1 MFLFILQVFLS
12 KINLRNIKVNK
23 TSILESDVKAL
34 RWDTKFDQGTKFV
47 MQIGQNLKDRTLLNP
62 LAAVTLREYL
72 KIWNLLVRG
81 LSQAIS
87 YAKPVMLWSGN
98 ITLGKN

>member
-87 YAKPVMLWSGN
+87 HAKPVMLWSRN
-98 ITLGKN
+98 IILGKN